1 MGDSG
6 ERGDE
11 VVVRD
16 AEIIQEFALRQM
28 PDKQREGFLGLITT
42 DQDAESKTTGSVS
55 LSILERSFFH
65 FYLPSISRDQ

>member
-6 ERGDE
+6 ERGDK

-16 AEIIQEFALRQM
+16 AEIIQKFALRQM

-42 DQDAESKTTGSVS
+42 DQDAES
-55 LSILERSFFH
+55 
-65 FYLPSISRDQ
+65 